1 MIHMD
6 KIVINGGIP
15 LTGSVEVSG
24 MKNAALPIIFACI
37 LVDEDCII
45 ENIPDIADVRVSF
58 EILRKMGVK
67 VEKLDKTTYKINAKD
82 VKCGTSPDNLVCRM
96 RASYYLLGAE
106 LGRFGHSH
114 ICYPGGCDIGS
125 RPIDQHVKGFEALG
139 ATVTTDMPYIDA
151 VAKQGLHGASI
162 YFDLVTVG
170 GTINVMLA
178 ASLAEGM
185 TIIENA
191 AREPQIVDLANF
203 LNICGANIT
212 GAGTDTIK
220 IKGVKKLSGCS
231 YEIIPDM
238 IEAGTYMVAAA
249 ATEGNLQITN
259 VIPKHLESIS
269 AKLREM
275 GVTVDEGDDYITV
288 SRQGPLSKV
297 NIKTLPYPG
306 FPTDMQAQMSILLC
320 LAEGVSYL
328 NESVFDNRFRYVDEL
343 RRMGAVIKVEG
354 KTAIFEGKSTLKP
367 AKVRAL
373 DLRAGAAMIIAGLCI
388 NGITEIE
395 DIHYIER
402 GYDNVV
408 GKLQKVGARI
418 GKVTYPDPPVTL

>member
-1 MIHMD
+1 ME

-15 LTGSVEVSG
+15 LTGTVEVSG

-37 LVDEDCII
+37 LVEEDCII
-45 ENIPDIADVRVSF
+45 ENIPDIADVRVAF
-58 EILRKMGVK
+58 EILKHMGVK
-67 VEKLDKTTYKINAKD
+67 VERLDTTSYKINAKD
-82 VKCGTSPDNLVCRM
+82 IKCGTSPDNLVSKM
-96 RASYYLLGAE
+96 RASYYLLGCE
-106 LGRFGHSH
+106 LGRFGRSH

-178 ASLAEGM
+178 ATLAEGM

-203 LNICGANIT
+203 LNMCGAKIT

-220 IKGVKKLSGCS
+220 IKGVKRLNGCM

-249 ATEGNLQITN
+249 ATEGNLKITN
-259 VIPKHLESIS
+259 VIPKHLESVS

-275 GVTVDEGDDYITV
+275 GVNVEEGDDYVIV
-288 SRQGPLSKV
+288 SRNGPLNKV

-320 LAEGVSYL
+320 LADGVSYL

-343 RRMGAVIKVEG
+343 RRMGANVKVEG
-354 KTAIFEGKSTLKP
+354 KTAIFEGRTSLKP

-373 DLRAGAAMIIAGLCI
+373 DLRAGAAMIIAGLCT

-418 GKVTYPDPPVTL
+418 GKVTFPDPPVTI